1 MTVGK
6 QGRNGHETFA
16 HGRHTYRL
24 CVENNMDY
32 CFLSCMEI
40 GAVRCGNDTGDTNI
54 NMADMA
60 TIQIAHGYSC
70 NPCFFLAIPQSNS
83 ILEVMSCHVNIQHF
97 KPKLRFDR
105 GVLNR

>member
-6 QGRNGHETFA
+6 QGKNGHETFV

-32 CFLSCMEI
+32 LLLCYCIASLAVLSCMEI

-60 TIQIAHGYSC
+60 TIQSAHGYSY
-70 NPCFFLAIPQSNS
+70 NPCFFGNS
-83 ILEVMSCHVNIQHF
+83 ARQQHT
-97 KPKLRFDR
+97 
-105 GVLNR
+105 